1 MLNHIKR
8 KKSNEKNNNNFNKNN
23 NNSKSKN
30 KIKGNNAIVKDHFDS
45 DYLSKS
51 VNDYSINRNTLLKQ
65 ILGNMADSGGFE
77 GRHLANGIEILKTMI
92 EEKTCTRFLS
102 FVGALVSTGNRGI
115 IRDMIKNKMF
125 DCIITTCGALDHDI
139 AKSFSSYYEGDFRLD
154 DQFLLKKDIHRLG
167 NILIPNKNYGPLIE
181 TKVQPILQELYDS
194 IKSSSQSQSQSQSH
208 SLGLA
213 PSEILR
219 FIGSHL
225 NESSFLY
232 WAAKNNIP
240 VIVPGIVDGAVG
252 NQIWLFNQSH
262 KDFRVD
268 VLKDQTILSEMIF
281 DAKMTG
287 AFMMGG
293 GLSKHH
299 TLWWNQYRGGLDYA
313 VYITTASEWDGSL
326 SGAPVAEAISWGK
339 VTTQAKQVTI
349 HADVSTVLPFIYYG
363 LISK

>member
-1 MLNHIKR
+1 LLR
-8 KKSNEKNNNNFNKNN
+8 QVKKKNVDTKDSSN
-23 NNSKSKN
+23 
-30 KIKGNNAIVKDHFDS
+30 
-45 DYLSKS
+45 YLSKD
-51 VNDYSINRNTLLKQ
+51 VQDYSINPKTSINQ
-65 ILGNMADSGGFE
+65 ILKNMTDSGGFE
-77 GRHLANGIEILKTMI
+77 GRHLANGVEILKKMLN
-92 EEKTCTRFLS
+92 EKNCTRFIS
-102 FVGALVSTGNRGI
+102 FVGALMSTGNRGI
-115 IRDMIKNKMF
+115 VRDMIKNKMF

-139 AKSFSSYYEGDFRLD
+139 ARSFSSYYEGDFRLD

-181 TKVQPILQELYDS
+181 NKVQPILQKLYHNS
-194 IKSSSQSQSQSQSH
+194 KSSREF
-208 SLGLA
+208 A
-213 PSEILR
+213 PSEIIR
-219 FIGSHL
+219 YIGSHL

-232 WAAKNNIP
+232 WAFKNNIP
-240 VIVPGIVDGAVG
+240 VFVPGIVDGAVG

-262 KDFRVD
+262 KDFKID
-268 VLKDQTILSEMIF
+268 ILKDQTKLSEIIF
-281 DAKMTG
+281 DAKKTG

-339 VTTQAKQVTI
+339 VTTQAKQVTV
-349 HADVSTVLPFIYYG
+349 HADVSVVLPFIYYA